1 MTVLYLDAAATA
13 PVRREVLEAMWPY
26 LTQEFGNASSHH
38 EVGRRALAGLETAR
52 ETVAGV
58 LNCRPAEV
66 VFTSGGTE
74 ADNLAVKGIALGR
87 RDRDPAR
94 THVVT
99 SAIEHSAVRDSA
111 RDLARW
117 DGFEVS
123 ELGVSAEGLV
133 DAAELE
139 RTVRAGTAVVSV
151 MHANNETGAVQPIA
165 ELAAVA
171 RARKVPFHTD
181 AVQAA
186 GSLELDVQALDVAA
200 LSLAGHKIGAPK
212 GTGAL
217 YLRRGTPLRPLLS
230 GGGQERGRR
239 SGTSDVAGAVGLA
252 TALRLASDERAERA
266 APLAGLR
273 DRLVAGIL
281 AAVPTAVLTGPDPRE
296 RPASRLPG
304 TASFCFP
311 GVNGETVLVDL
322 EARGLLVS
330 SGSACAAGSTEPSH
344 VLTAM
349 GYPAEVATTAVRFTL
364 SSGIT
369 PEQVDGI
376 VAATRDVMQRLD
388 APRG

>member
-1 MTVLYLDAAATA
+1 MTVLYLDSAATT

-38 EVGRRALAGLETAR
+38 EAGRRALAGLDRAR
-52 ETVAGV
+52 ATVAQV

-99 SAIEHSAVRDSA
+99 SAVEHSAVLGSA

-117 DGFEVS
+117 DGFELT
-123 ELGVSAEGLV
+123 ELGVTAEGLV
-133 DAAELE
+133 EPDSLAGA
-139 RTVRAGTAVVSV
+139 VRAGTAVVSV
-151 MHANNETGAVQPIA
+151 MHANNETGAVQEIA

-171 RARKVPFHTD
+171 RARDVPFHTD

-186 GSLELDVQALDVAA
+186 RALELDVQALHVAA
-200 LSLAGHKIGAPK
+200 LSLAGHKIGGPK

-230 GGGQERGRR
+230 GGGHERGRR
-239 SGTSDVAGAVGLA
+239 SGTSDVAGAVGFA
-252 TALRLASDERAERA
+252 TALRLAAEERPERAVR
-266 APLAGLR
+266 LAGLR
-273 DRLVAGIL
+273 DRLIAGIL
-281 AAVPTAVLTGPDPRE
+281 SAVPTAVLTGPDPRE
-296 RPASRLPG
+296 RPAARLPG
-304 TASFCFP
+304 NASFCFP

-330 SGSACAAGSTEPSH
+330 SGSACSAGDTEPSH

-349 GYPAEVATTAVRFTL
+349 GIPAEVATTAVRFTL
-364 SSGIT
+364 SAEVT

-376 VAATRDVMQRLD
+376 VAAVRDVVERLG

>member
-1 MTVLYLDAAATA
+1 MLYLDSAATT

-26 LTQEFGNASSHH
+26 LTQDFGNASSHH
-38 EVGRRALAGLETAR
+38 EAGRRALAGLEQAR
-52 ETVAGV
+52 GTVAQV

-87 RDRDPAR
+87 RDRNPAC

-99 SAIEHSAVRDSA
+99 SAVEHSAVLGSA

-117 DGFEVS
+117 DGFELT

-133 DAAELE
+133 DPGSLE
-139 RTVRAGTAVVSV
+139 RAVRPGTGVVSV
-151 MHANNETGAVQPIA
+151 MYANNETGAVQAIA

-171 RARKVPFHTD
+171 RARDVPFHTD

-200 LSLAGHKIGAPK
+200 LSLAGHKIGGPK
-212 GTGAL
+212 GVGVL
-217 YLRRGTPLRPLLS
+217 FLRRGTPLRALLS
-230 GGGQERGRR
+230 GGGHERGRR
-239 SGTSDVAGAVGLA
+239 SGTSDVAGAVGFA
-252 TALRLASDERAERA
+252 AALRLAAEERPAGA
-266 APLAGLR
+266 ARLAGLR
-273 DRLVAGIL
+273 DRLITGIL
-281 AAVPTAVLTGPDPRE
+281 SAVRSAVLTGPDPRE
-296 RPASRLPG
+296 RPTARLPG
-304 TASFCFP
+304 NASFCFP

-330 SGSACAAGSTEPSH
+330 SGSACSAGDAEPSH

-349 GYPAEVATTAVRFTL
+349 GIPPEVATTAVRFTL
-364 SSGIT
+364 SAGIT
-369 PEQVDGI
+369 PEQVDGV
-376 VAATRDVMQRLD
+376 VAATRDVVERLG

>member
-1 MTVLYLDAAATA
+1 MTVLYLDSAATT

-38 EVGRRALAGLETAR
+38 EAGRRALAGLDRAR
-52 ETVAGV
+52 GTVAQV

-99 SAIEHSAVRDSA
+99 SAVEHHAVLDSA

-117 DGFEVS
+117 DGFDVT
-123 ELGVSAEGLV
+123 ELGVSAEGFV
-133 DAAELE
+133 DPAALE
-139 RTVRAGTAVVSV
+139 RAVRPGTAVVSV
-151 MHANNETGAVQPIA
+151 MHANNETGTVQAIA
-165 ELAAVA
+165 DLAAVA
-171 RARKVPFHTD
+171 RARDVPFHTD
-181 AVQAA
+181 AVQTA

-200 LSLAGHKIGAPK
+200 LSLAGHKIGGPK
-212 GTGAL
+212 GVGVL
-217 YLRRGTPLRPLLS
+217 FLRRGTPLRPLLS
-230 GGGQERGRR
+230 GGGHERGRR
-239 SGTSDVAGAVGLA
+239 SGTSNVAGAVGLA
-252 TALRLASDERAERA
+252 TALRLAAEERPDRA
-266 APLAGLR
+266 ARLAALR
-273 DRLVAGIL
+273 DRLITGIL
-281 AAVPTAVLTGPDPRE
+281 SAVPSAVLTGPDPRE
-296 RPASRLPG
+296 RPAARLPG
-304 TASFCFP
+304 NASFCFP

-330 SGSACAAGSTEPSH
+330 SGSACAAGDAEPSH

-349 GYPAEVATTAVRFTL
+349 GFPAEVATTAVRFTL
-364 SSGIT
+364 SAEVT

-376 VAATRDVMQRLD
+376 VAAARDVVERLV
-388 APRG
+388 AARG

>member
-376 VAATRDVMQRLD
+376 VAATRDVVQRLD

>member
-1 MTVLYLDAAATA
+1 MTVLYLDAAATT

-38 EVGRRALAGLETAR
+38 EAGRRALAGLDHAR
-52 ETVAGV
+52 GTVAQV

-87 RDRDPAR
+87 RDRDAAR

-99 SAIEHSAVRDSA
+99 SAVEHSAVLDSA

-117 DGFEVS
+117 DGFDLT
-123 ELGVSAEGLV
+123 ELAVSAEGVV
-133 DAAELE
+133 DPASLE
-139 RTVRAGTAVVSV
+139 RAVRPGTAVVSV
-151 MHANNETGAVQPIA
+151 MHANNETGTVQAIP

-171 RARKVPFHTD
+171 RARDVPFHTD

-200 LSLAGHKIGAPK
+200 LSLSGHKIGGPK
-212 GTGAL
+212 GTGVL
-217 YLRRGTPLRPLLS
+217 FLRRGTPLRPLLS
-230 GGGQERGRR
+230 GGGHERGRR

-252 TALRLASDERAERA
+252 TALRLAAEERPDRA
-266 APLAGLR
+266 ARLAALR
-273 DRLVAGIL
+273 DRLITGVL
-281 AAVPTAVLTGPDPRE
+281 SAVPSAVLTGPDPRG

-304 TASFCFP
+304 SASFCFP

-330 SGSACAAGSTEPSH
+330 SGSACAAGGTEPSH

-349 GYPAEVATTAVRFTL
+349 GFPPEVATTAVRFTL
-364 SSGIT
+364 SAEIT

-376 VAATRDVMQRLD
+376 VAAARDVVGRLG
-388 APRG
+388 ATRG

>member
-1 MTVLYLDAAATA
+1 MLYLDSAATT

-26 LTQEFGNASSHH
+26 LTQDFGNASSHH
-38 EVGRRALAGLETAR
+38 EAGRRALAGLEQAR
-52 ETVAGV
+52 GTVAQV

-87 RDRDPAR
+87 RDRDPAC

-99 SAIEHSAVRDSA
+99 SAVEHSAVLGSA

-117 DGFEVS
+117 DGFGLT

-133 DAAELE
+133 DPGSLE
-139 RTVRAGTAVVSV
+139 RAVRPGTGVVSV
-151 MHANNETGAVQPIA
+151 MYANNETGAVQAIA

-171 RARKVPFHTD
+171 RARDVPFHTD

-200 LSLAGHKIGAPK
+200 LSLAGHKIGGPK
-212 GTGAL
+212 GVGVL
-217 YLRRGTPLRPLLS
+217 FLRRGTPLRALLS
-230 GGGQERGRR
+230 GGGHERGRR
-239 SGTSDVAGAVGLA
+239 SGTSDVAGAVGFA
-252 TALRLASDERAERA
+252 AALRLAAEERPAGA
-266 APLAGLR
+266 ARLAGLR
-273 DRLVAGIL
+273 DRLITGIL
-281 AAVPTAVLTGPDPRE
+281 SAVPSAVLTGPDPRE
-296 RPASRLPG
+296 RPAARLPG
-304 TASFCFP
+304 NASFCFP
-311 GVNGETVLVDL
+311 GVSGETVLVDL

-330 SGSACAAGSTEPSH
+330 SGSACSAGDAEPSH

-349 GYPAEVATTAVRFTL
+349 GIPAEVATTAVRFTL
-364 SSGIT
+364 SAGIT
-369 PEQVDGI
+369 PEQVNGV
-376 VAATRDVMQRLD
+376 VAATRDVVERLG

>member
-1 MTVLYLDAAATA
+1 MLYLDSAATT

-38 EVGRRALAGLETAR
+38 EAGRRALAGLDRAR
-52 ETVAGV
+52 ATVAQV

-99 SAIEHSAVRDSA
+99 SAVEHSAVLGSA

-117 DGFEVS
+117 DGFELT
-123 ELGVSAEGLV
+123 ELGVTAEGLV
-133 DAAELE
+133 EPDSLAGA
-139 RTVRAGTAVVSV
+139 VRAGTAVVSV
-151 MHANNETGAVQPIA
+151 MHANNETGAVQEIA

-171 RARKVPFHTD
+171 RARDVPFHTD

-186 GSLELDVQALDVAA
+186 GALELDVQALHVAA
-200 LSLAGHKIGAPK
+200 LSLAGHKIGGPK
-212 GTGAL
+212 GTGVL

-230 GGGQERGRR
+230 GGGHERGRR
-239 SGTSDVAGAVGLA
+239 SGTSDVAGAVGFA
-252 TALRLASDERAERA
+252 TALRLAAEERPERAVR
-266 APLAGLR
+266 LAGLR
-273 DRLVAGIL
+273 DRLIAGIL
-281 AAVPTAVLTGPDPRE
+281 SAVPTAVLTGPDPRE
-296 RPASRLPG
+296 RPAARLPG
-304 TASFCFP
+304 NASFCFP

-330 SGSACAAGSTEPSH
+330 SGSACSAGDTEPSH

-349 GYPAEVATTAVRFTL
+349 GIPAEVATTAVRFTL
-364 SSGIT
+364 SAEVT

-376 VAATRDVMQRLD
+376 VAAVRDVVGRLG

>member
-1 MTVLYLDAAATA
+1 MLYLDAAATT

-38 EVGRRALAGLETAR
+38 EVGRRALAGLDAAR

-87 RDRDPAR
+87 RDRDPALQ
-94 THVVT
+94 HVVT
-99 SAIEHSAVRDSA
+99 SAVEHFAVLGSA

-117 DGFEVS
+117 DGFEHTEV
-123 ELGVSAEGLV
+123 GVRPDGLV
-133 DAAELE
+133 DPSELE
-139 RTVRAGTAVVSV
+139 RAVRPATAVVSV
-151 MHANNETGAVQPIA
+151 LSANNETGAVQAVA

-171 RARKVPFHTD
+171 RARNVPFHTD

-212 GTGAL
+212 GVGAL

-230 GGGQERGRR
+230 GGGHERGRR
-239 SGTSDVAGAVGLA
+239 SGTSDVAGAVGFA
-252 TALRLASDERAERA
+252 TALRLAAAERGSSA
-266 APLAGLR
+266 AHLARQR
-273 DRLVAGIL
+273 DRLIGGIL
-281 AAVPTAVLTGPDPRE
+281 AAVPTALLTGPDPRTQPE
-296 RPASRLPG
+296 SRLPG
-304 TASFCFP
+304 NASFCFP

-330 SGSACAAGSTEPSH
+330 SGSACSAGDTEPSH

-349 GYPAEVATTAVRFTL
+349 GLPPETATTAVRFTL
-364 SSGIT
+364 SAGIT
-369 PEQVDGI
+369 PEQVDAV
-376 VAATRDVMQRLD
+376 VAATRDVVERLLP
-388 APRG
+388 ARP

>member
-38 EVGRRALAGLETAR
+38 EMGRRALAGLETAR

-99 SAIEHSAVRDSA
+99 SAIEHSAVLDSA

-117 DGFEVS
+117 DGFAVT
-123 ELGVSAEGLV
+123 ELGVSPEGLV
-133 DAAELE
+133 DPAALE
-139 RTVRAGTAVVSV
+139 RAVRAGTAVVSV

-252 TALRLASDERAERA
+252 TALRLASAERGERA
-266 APLAGLR
+266 AHLAGLR
-273 DRLVAGIL
+273 DRLIAGIL
-281 AAVPTAVLTGPDPRE
+281 TAVPTAVLTGPDPRE

-330 SGSACAAGSTEPSH
+330 SGSACAAGDAEPSH

-376 VAATRDVMQRLD
+376 VAATRDVVQRLG

>member
-1 MTVLYLDAAATA
+1 MTVLYLDSAATT

-38 EVGRRALAGLETAR
+38 EAGRRALAGLDRAR
-52 ETVAGV
+52 GTVAQV

-99 SAIEHSAVRDSA
+99 SAVEHHAVLDSA

-117 DGFEVS
+117 DGFDVT
-123 ELGVSAEGLV
+123 ELGVSAEGFV
-133 DAAELE
+133 DPAALE
-139 RTVRAGTAVVSV
+139 RAVRPGTAVVSV
-151 MHANNETGAVQPIA
+151 MHANNETGTVQAIA
-165 ELAAVA
+165 DLAAVA
-171 RARKVPFHTD
+171 RARDVPFHTD
-181 AVQAA
+181 AVQTA

-200 LSLAGHKIGAPK
+200 LSLAGHKIGGPK
-212 GTGAL
+212 GVGVL
-217 YLRRGTPLRPLLS
+217 FLRRGTPLRPLLS
-230 GGGQERGRR
+230 GGGHERGRR
-239 SGTSDVAGAVGLA
+239 SGTSNVAGAVGLA
-252 TALRLASDERAERA
+252 TALRLSAEERA
-266 APLAGLR
+266 AKSVRLAELR
-273 DRLVAGIL
+273 NRLITGIL
-281 AAVPTAVLTGPDPRE
+281 SAVPSAVLTGPDPRE
-296 RPASRLPG
+296 RPAGRLPG
-304 TASFCFP
+304 NASFCFP

-330 SGSACAAGSTEPSH
+330 SGSACAAGDTEPSH

-349 GYPAEVATTAVRFTL
+349 GFPAEVATTAVRFTL
-364 SSGIT
+364 SAEVT

-376 VAATRDVMQRLD
+376 VAAARDVVERLV
-388 APRG
+388 AARG

>member
-1 MTVLYLDAAATA
+1 MTMLYLDAAATA
-13 PVRREVLEAMWPY
+13 PVRREVLEVMWPY

-87 RDRDPAR
+87 RDREPAR

-99 SAIEHSAVRDSA
+99 SAIEHSAVLGSA

-117 DGFEVS
+117 DGFEVT
-123 ELGVSAEGLV
+123 ELGVSPEGLV
-133 DAAELE
+133 DAAELD
-139 RTVRAGTAVVSV
+139 RAVRAGTAVVSV

-252 TALRLASDERAERA
+252 TALQLASAERGA
-266 APLAGLR
+266 RTAHLAGLR
-273 DRLVAGIL
+273 DRLIAGIL

-330 SGSACAAGSTEPSH
+330 SGSACAAGDTEPSH

-376 VAATRDVMQRLD
+376 VAAARDVVQRLG

>member
-1 MTVLYLDAAATA
+1 MLYLDSAATT

-38 EVGRRALAGLETAR
+38 EAGRRALAGLDRAR
-52 ETVAGV
+52 ATVAQV

-99 SAIEHSAVRDSA
+99 SAVEHSAVLGSA

-117 DGFEVS
+117 DGFELT
-123 ELGVSAEGLV
+123 ELGVTAEGLV
-133 DAAELE
+133 EPDSLARA
-139 RTVRAGTAVVSV
+139 VRAGTAVVSV
-151 MHANNETGAVQPIA
+151 MHANNETGAVQEIA

-171 RARKVPFHTD
+171 RTRDVPFHTD

-186 GSLELDVQALDVAA
+186 GALELDVQALHVAA
-200 LSLAGHKIGAPK
+200 LSLAGHKIGGPK
-212 GTGAL
+212 GTGVL

-230 GGGQERGRR
+230 GGGHERGRR
-239 SGTSDVAGAVGLA
+239 SGTSDVAGAVGFA
-252 TALRLASDERAERA
+252 TALRLAAEERPERAVR
-266 APLAGLR
+266 LAGLR
-273 DRLVAGIL
+273 DRLIAGIL
-281 AAVPTAVLTGPDPRE
+281 SAVPAAVLTGPDPRG
-296 RPASRLPG
+296 RPAARLPG
-304 TASFCFP
+304 NASFCFP

-330 SGSACAAGSTEPSH
+330 SGSACSAGDTEPSH

-349 GYPAEVATTAVRFTL
+349 GLPAEVATTAVRFTL
-364 SSGIT
+364 SAEVT

-376 VAATRDVMQRLD
+376 VAAVRDVVERLG